1 MREFL
6 FTKRMCSVL
15 FAIILPF
22 IINAQNSDSLFIKR
36 IADEML
42 VNGEAFENLRHLT
55 KHIGGRL
62 AGSPQMVKA
71 ENWGLITLKQ
81 SGADTA
87 YLQQCMVPHWVRGGT
102 DKASVVSVD
111 GKMQKKILDV
121 LALGNSL
128 GTGKKGI
135 KAEVVAVSSF
145 DDLEKHKSELKGK
158 IVFYNYPFNPTYIVP
173 ALAYRE
179 SGIYRANGASRA
191 AKYGAIG
198 VIVRSM
204 SEGTNNHPHTGSL
217 RYNDSFPK
225 IPAVAVGL
233 QDADFLWQI
242 CQQHSKVQVAFT
254 TNGYFLPDTVGHN
267 VIAELKGSDG
277 SNDFITV
284 GGHLDSWDIN
294 EGAHDDGTGVV
305 QTIEVL
311 RTVKTL
317 GYRPR
322 KTIRFVLFANEENGA
337 RGGLMY
343 AEQAKAK
350 NENHL
355 LAIESDEGG
364 FTPRGFSFTI
374 SDEKLEKIKPWTKLL
389 NAYGVYE
396 LTKGG
401 GGTDIAPLNKT
412 INAPLAG
419 LVPDNQRYFDLH
431 HARNDVFEAV
441 NKREL
446 LLGAINMAA
455 LIYLVD
461 KYGLQ

>member
-1 MREFL
+1 MKKLLAAF
-6 FTKRMCSVL
+6 VL
-15 FAIILPF
+15 LPF
-22 IINAQNSDSLFIKR
+22 IGQAQNTDSLSIRR

-42 VNGEAFENLRHLT
+42 TNGKAFENLRHLT
-55 KHIGGRL
+55 KKIGGRL

-71 ENWGLITLKQ
+71 ENWGLSTLRQ
-81 SGADTA
+81 SGADTV
-87 YLQQCMVPHWVRGGT
+87 YFQECLVPHWVRGGADQAT
-102 DKASVVSVD
+102 VISVD
-111 GKMQKKILDV
+111 DRKQRRLLDV
-121 LALGNSL
+121 LALGNSM
-128 GTGKKGI
+128 GSGKKGVT
-135 KAEVVAVSSF
+135 AEVVAVASF
-145 DDLEKHKSELKGK
+145 DELEKRKDEVKGK
-158 IVFYNYPFNPTYIVP
+158 IVFYNYPFNPTYVVP

-179 SGIYRANGASRA
+179 SGIYRAAGPSRA
-191 AKYGAIG
+191 AKYGAVG

-204 SEGTNNHPHTGSL
+204 SEGTNNHPHTGAT

-233 QDADFLWQI
+233 EDADYLWQT
-242 CQQHSKVQVAFT
+242 CKGGRKVYVSFT
-254 TNGYFLPDTVGHN
+254 TNGHFLPDTTGHN

-284 GGHLDSWDIN
+284 GGHLDSWDVN
-294 EGAHDDGTGVV
+294 EGAHDDGAGIV

-311 RTVKTL
+311 RTLKALGYKPKKTL
-317 GYRPR
+317 
-322 KTIRFVLFANEENGA
+322 RFVLFANEENGT
-337 RGGLMY
+337 RGGLKY

-350 NENHL
+350 NEHHV

-364 FTPRGFSFTI
+364 FTPRGFGFTVG
-374 SDEKLEKIKPWTKLL
+374 SDTLEKIRPWVKLL
-389 NAYGVYE
+389 VPYGVYE
-396 LTKGG
+396 FTAGG
-401 GGTDIAPLNKT
+401 GGTDIGPLNKT
-412 INAPLAG
+412 LNTPLAG

-461 KYGLQ
+461 KYGLSL